1 MEVGVMGGLGDDLPS
16 APNDLPDELDVMSV
30 DGSVAPAI
38 DAMGARSGDCGRGME
53 MPTTL
58 RALETAEGLP
68 SLPSIPGRRGKSED
82 TLPRTPPFFLVFLP
96 LSLPSSTLLTFL
108 APPSLLLL

>member
-30 DGSVAPAI
+30 DGSVAPVI
-38 DAMGARSGDCGRGME
+38 DAMGARSVDCGRGMV

-58 RALETAEGLP
+58 KMLETAEGLP
-68 SLPSIPGRRGKSED
+68 SLPNIPGRRGKSAD
-82 TLPRTPPFFLVFLP
+82 TLPRTPPSFPVFLP
-96 LSLPSSTLLTFL
+96 PSSTLLTIL
-108 APPSLLLL
+108 VPPSPPLL